1 MNKTSSTAAGVTGFS
16 GFKGKALAAA
26 AGCMFGLLAA
36 TPMLVLGQP
45 ATDKPAQTQPTTP
58 PTSPPATPPSNQP
71 LPRTPEG
78 VEPKT
83 ETPAKETKP
92 EAETTY
98 VLGHTVKD
106 IDGVDVD
113 LASYK
118 GKVLLVV
125 NVASKCGFTP
135 QYLGLQELYT
145 QYKDQGLVVLAF
157 PSNDFGNQEPGS
169 EKEIKELCTAKYKV
183 DFPMFS
189 KVKVIGAEAHP
200 FFKQLAEQKAPAG
213 GEPKWNFNKYLIDR
227 KGNAVE
233 HFESGMK
240 PTSDELKKKVENLL
254 AAK

>member
-1 MNKTSSTAAGVTGFS
+1 MS
-16 GFKGKALAAA
+16 LAAA
-26 AGCMFGLLAA
+26 AGCVFGLMAFAPGLALA
-36 TPMLVLGQP
+36 QTTPE
-45 ATDKPAQTQPTTP
+45 KPAPTQPSTPPTTP
-58 PTSPPATPPSNQP
+58 PATTNPAPKAQ
-71 LPRTPEG
+71 EG
-78 VEPKT
+78 DKPKT
-83 ETPAKETKP
+83 TAPSSDAKPAADES
-92 EAETTY
+92 Y

-106 IDGVDVD
+106 IDGADVD
-113 LASYK
+113 LSKYK

-145 QYKDQGLVVLAF
+145 QYKDQGLVILGF

-169 EKEIKELCTAKYKV
+169 EKEIKELCSSKYKV

-189 KVKVIGAEAHP
+189 KVKVTGKDAHP
-200 FFKQLAEQKAPAG
+200 LFKQLASQKAPAG

-227 KGNAVE
+227 EGKAVE

-254 AAK
+254 QAK